1 MTIPIPFNI
10 ALTGIFLLLLLAPIF
25 LILAWFRR
33 TTRNKKSPLNIQL
46 LRSPGQSLKDK
57 ISELTLDIIV
67 NLLFIPIIALIL
79 YATYLTYQ
87 VYAPGKISWVM
98 TYGFPVTVV
107 GCIVLTIIK
116 TLKMFNYRNR
126 LRLGYDCELAVGQD
140 LTGLISKGFKI
151 YHDFPAEGFNIDHI
165 AIGPTGVFAIET
177 KGRSK
182 QVKIEKGSWELTFDG
197 KTLKFPDWTE
207 TKPIT
212 QAMDQARWL
221 NLWLSSA
228 TGEPQKVTPVLAIPG
243 WYIKR
248 TQTSKL
254 LIYNGKKSEFLANG
268 KKVLSEKRIQAI
280 SHQVENKCRDVE
292 NTSYRKE

>member
-1 MTIPIPFNI
+1 MAIPIPLNI
-10 ALTGIFLLLLLAPIF
+10 ILTGIFLLLLLAPVF

-46 LRSPGQSLKDK
+46 LRSPGQSLKDE
-57 ISELTLDIIV
+57 ISELTLDIMG
-67 NLLFIPIIALIL
+67 NLLLIPIIAMLL
-79 YATYLTYQ
+79 YASYLTYQ
-87 VYAPGKISWVM
+87 LYAPGKISWVM
-98 TYGFPVTVV
+98 IYGFPMTVV
-107 GCIVLTIIK
+107 GCVVFTSIK
-116 TLKMFNYRNR
+116 TFKMVNYRNM

-151 YHDFPAEGFNIDHI
+151 YHDFPADGFNIDHV

-182 QVKIEKGSWELTFDG
+182 QVKAEKGNWELTFDG
-197 KTLKFPDWTE
+197 KTIIFPGWSE
-207 TKPIT
+207 SEPIT
-212 QAMDQARWL
+212 QAISQARWL

-228 TGEPQKVTPVLAIPG
+228 TGEPQTVTPVLAIPG

-248 TQTSKL
+248 TKPSKL
-254 LIYNGKKSEFLANG
+254 LIYNGKKSDFLANG
-268 KKVLSEKRIQAI
+268 AKVLSEKRIKAI

-292 NTSYRKE
+292 NTSYRKD